1 MYRLS
6 RWLYGTATTAIIA
19 GVVMLCQPFSVDVF
33 FYGFEV
39 LAAGTVLFIVLD
51 HTPLAHADPEDG

>member
-6 RWLYGTATTAIIA
+6 KWLYGIATTAIIT

-33 FYGFEV
+33 FSGFEV
-39 LAAGTVLFIVLD
+39 LALGTLLFIILD
-51 HTPLAHADPEDG
+51 HTPLASADDDDA